1 MSTKVFF
8 NLPVADLAAST
19 AFFTTIG
26 FSFDPTLT
34 DENVGC
40 LVIGDDVYA
49 LLVGAEFFT
58 SHTGRQV
65 ADTSAAN
72 EVTIAV
78 QVDDRERLVDDIV
91 DKALAAGAE
100 AAGSEVPDDF
110 MHSRSFRDLDGH
122 FWSVLHI
129 DASAVPSQDVAE
141 PAGVAG

>member
-1 MSTKVFF
+1 MSTKVFI
-8 NLPVADLAAST
+8 NLPVANLPAST
-19 AFFTTIG
+19 AFFTGIG
-26 FSFDPTLT
+26 FSFDPTFT

-58 SHTGRQV
+58 SETGRQV
-65 ADTSAAN
+65 ADTSTTN

-78 QVDDRERLVDDIV
+78 QVDDRERVDDIV
-91 DKALAAGAE
+91 DKALAAGAD

-122 FWSVLHI
+122 FWSVLHM
-129 DASAVPSQDVAE
+129 DASAVPGQDEAHPVE
-141 PAGVAG
+141 VAG